1 MTFCAV
7 SATQRPGSSKDSCS
21 ACCRTPDFICV
32 FHCLGIDRPGNSQV
46 TRKMME
52 SFLMVL
58 IQRTRLMLQ
67 EFAPHLALLT
77 LPGGYL
83 IALTG
88 LVHRHW
94 PATSLRT

>member
-1 MTFCAV
+1 
-7 SATQRPGSSKDSCS
+7 
-21 ACCRTPDFICV
+21 
-32 FHCLGIDRPGNSQV
+32 
-46 TRKMME
+46 ME
-52 SFLMVL
+52 SVLMLL
-58 IQRTRLMLQ
+58 IRRARLVLQ

-94 PATSLRT
+94 PPTSLRT

>member
-1 MTFCAV
+1 
-7 SATQRPGSSKDSCS
+7 
-21 ACCRTPDFICV
+21 
-32 FHCLGIDRPGNSQV
+32 
-46 TRKMME
+46 ME
-52 SFLMVL
+52 NFLMVL

-67 EFAPHLALLT
+67 EFAPHLALLA

>member
-1 MTFCAV
+1 
-7 SATQRPGSSKDSCS
+7 
-21 ACCRTPDFICV
+21 
-32 FHCLGIDRPGNSQV
+32 
-46 TRKMME
+46 MME
-52 SFLMVL
+52 SFLMFL
-58 IQRTRLMLQ
+58 IRRTRLMLQ

-94 PATSLRT
+94 PATPLRT

>member
-1 MTFCAV
+1 
-7 SATQRPGSSKDSCS
+7 
-21 ACCRTPDFICV
+21 
-32 FHCLGIDRPGNSQV
+32 
-46 TRKMME
+46 MME

>member
-1 MTFCAV
+1 
-7 SATQRPGSSKDSCS
+7 
-21 ACCRTPDFICV
+21 
-32 FHCLGIDRPGNSQV
+32 
-46 TRKMME
+46 MME
-52 SFLMVL
+52 KFLMVL
-58 IQRTRLMLQ
+58 IQRTRLMSQ

>member
-1 MTFCAV
+1 
-7 SATQRPGSSKDSCS
+7 
-21 ACCRTPDFICV
+21 
-32 FHCLGIDRPGNSQV
+32 
-46 TRKMME
+46 MME
-52 SFLMVL
+52 SL
-58 IQRTRLMLQ
+58 LMLLTRRARLTLL

-94 PATSLRT
+94 PLTSVRT

>member
-1 MTFCAV
+1 
-7 SATQRPGSSKDSCS
+7 
-21 ACCRTPDFICV
+21 
-32 FHCLGIDRPGNSQV
+32 
-46 TRKMME
+46 MME

-67 EFAPHLALLT
+67 EFAPHLAPLT

-94 PATSLRT
+94 PASSLRP